1 MRITLIVISIV
12 LLAASVAIAGNGWQ
26 SAYDVRWN
34 ITVTDSCAGSAI
46 TYHNCYLTNKGQY
59 QISFIPNQGR
69 SGITTGKVITVY
81 ASSGCVSYIMEEA
94 D

>member
-1 MRITLIVISIV
+1 MRITSIV
-12 LLAASVAIAGNGWQ
+12 LCIMLAASVALAGNGWQ

-34 ITVTDSCAGSAI
+34 ITVTDSCTGSMV
-46 TYHNCYLTNKGQY
+46 TYHNCYLTNQGQY

-69 SGITTGKVITVY
+69 TGITTGKVRTVH
-81 ASSGCVSYIMEEA
+81 AFSGCLSYTMEEA

>member
-1 MRITLIVISIV
+1 MRTTLIVLCIMLI
-12 LLAASVAIAGNGWQ
+12 AASVALAGNGSQ

-34 ITVTDSCAGSAI
+34 ITVKDSCDGSTV

-69 SGITTGKVITVY
+69 TGITTGKVITVH
-81 ASSGCVSYIMEEA
+81 ACSGCVSYIMEEA